1 MINNITDEERQ
12 ALEQLRDEQ
21 QQQQQHRQSRT
32 KRLAEMKSALRRS
45 GEQPDEGRLRITT
58 RGDAQELLMWA
69 LVRKV
74 GDRAQWPDEYDQIAQ
89 WLSDNQGKG
98 LMLIGDCGRGKSL
111 ITTEILPEMFAAG
124 LIIDAQTHSKLA
136 DPFVCTAREL
146 QTKMKEA
153 LKHRVIIIDDVGTES
168 VVNNFGTRTDYF
180 SELVLEID
188 RPYRAKDGTMTR
200 RMLICSTNL
209 TKWELFGGDRQ
220 DYPKPGQITHYEGR
234 YPDLRVKDRL
244 RSMTHRI
251 WTNGDSM
258 RG

>member
-58 RGDAQELLMWA
+58 RGDAQEQLMWA

-74 GDRAQWPDEYDQIAQ
+74 GDRAQWPDEYDQIAA

-111 ITTEILPEMFAAG
+111 ITTEILPEMFSAG
-124 LIIDAQTHSKLA
+124 LIIDAQTRSTQAILDKLCA
-136 DPFVCTAREL
+136 LELDGVKNQLAQAQRDNLGLQNQLNMAAFRESQANQNTL
-146 QTKMKEA
+146 ISQGFANEVDA
-153 LKHRVIIIDDVGTES
+153 LYNRLSNCPVPSTPVYGRTPIFTCPQNVGGCG
-168 VVNNFGTRTDYF
+168 GTGVGF
-180 SELVLEID
+180 
-188 RPYRAKDGTMTR
+188 AA
-200 RMLICSTNL
+200 
-209 TKWELFGGDRQ
+209 
-220 DYPKPGQITHYEGR
+220 
-234 YPDLRVKDRL
+234 
-244 RSMTHRI
+244 
-251 WTNGDSM
+251 
-258 RG
+258 